1 MLGQIGLW
9 IGLAGAAAAVLFYL
23 FGRLKTWFPQMKV
36 TDRLLAQASNWGN
49 YATLASMIGMSIA
62 SAVLTVG
69 FVVDDFS
76 MLYIA
81 QNHSKDISNL
91 AFFYDLSAIWA
102 GQAGSLLFWAWLMTL
117 FAGYLAFRNTRRDDS
132 TGLHSMSLMVL
143 NFLIL
148 VFSSFMVTTKGH
160 MPFLPTPAHMYID
173 GILVGQA
180 ATFGMNP
187 LLQHWAMILHP
198 PTLFLGYAGL
208 AVPFA
213 YGMGAII
220 SRDLSS
226 EWVKACDRITVFS
239 WYWLGIGIWVG
250 AIWAYVVLG
259 WGGFW
264 AWDPVENASML
275 PWFAGLALIHS
286 MTVYRR
292 KGNMKVWT
300 LMLSALTYTMV
311 VMGTFIV
318 RSGIIDSVHAF
329 PEDPIARNVFFAIM
343 VGSMLV
349 MFIGV
354 IYRWRDLRNN
364 SDFDSLSGK
373 DAMYYINNV
382 IMTLMTLILLFM
394 TTSQA
399 TIDRVFAISQYEV
412 IARFLGIIYL
422 ALIAICPMLNWSKT
436 DGKTFLQRI
445 WVPALVSLLP
455 FALLTVH
462 WWTDLHPVYHTM
474 AASPDFMAAENFTM
488 YGPFLYSAIALV
500 AFYLSCFLVVTN
512 VFLFVRGTKAR
523 MAGTGE
529 NALAAFGN
537 ILTKARMQSGGYIS
551 HLAIGLTVIGLIGSI
566 MYVESHRFDV
576 PLREGYRVEV
586 SNYAFTL
593 QDFTKETV
601 YEHDNEETKETAFF
615 SVERDGDHIGYIA
628 PTRYHDPIRDM
639 NRINASVKS
648 EPLRDI
654 FLTLGNEDI
663 VETIPITIMINPL
676 IWVMWIGSGL
686 LLVGNALAAWPK
698 PQTQAALAAA
708 AGKGVG
714 VASDDGKKP
723 KSSSK
728 SGKGAKKSGPI
739 KNEKAKK

>member
-1 MLGQIGLW
+1 MRMLGQIGLW
-9 IGLAGAAAAVLFYL
+9 LGLVGAAGAVLLYIV
-23 FGRLKTWFPQMKV
+23 GRLKQWMPQAKISN
-36 TDRLLAQASNWGN
+36 RLTIQASSAGN
-49 YATLASMIGMSIA
+49 YATLASMIGMTVA
-62 SAVLTVG
+62 VAVLTVG
-69 FVVDDFS
+69 FVVRDYS
-76 MLYIA
+76 MMYIA
-81 QNHSKDISNL
+81 QNHSKDVSSL

-117 FAGYLAFRNTRRDDS
+117 FAGYLAFRNTRRDDT
-132 TGLHSMSLMVL
+132 TGLHSMALMFMNL
-143 NFLIL
+143 LIL

-160 MPFLPTPAHMYID
+160 MPFLPTPAHMYVD
-173 GILVGQA
+173 GVLVGQA

-213 YGMGAII
+213 YGLGAIV
-220 SRDLSS
+220 SRNLSS
-226 EWVKACDRITVFS
+226 DWVKACDRIAVFS

-343 VGSMLV
+343 IGSMVV
-349 MFIGV
+349 MLLGV
-354 IYRWRDLRNN
+354 IWRWGDLKNN
-364 SDFDSLSGK
+364 SDFDSLTGK

-399 TIDRVFAISQYEV
+399 TTGRIFAISQYEV
-412 IARFLGIIYL
+412 IARFLGIIYI
-422 ALIAICPMLNWSKT
+422 ALIAICPLLNWGKT
-436 DGKTFLQRI
+436 DGKSFLQRI
-445 WVPALVSLLP
+445 WVPALVSLVP
-455 FALLTVH
+455 FALLVWK
-462 WWTDLHPVYHTM
+462 WWVDLRPVYHIM

-488 YGPFLYSAIALV
+488 YGEVLYSAIALV

-512 VFLFVRGTKAR
+512 VFLFIRGTKAR

-529 NALAAFGN
+529 KALKAFGN
-537 ILTKARMQSGGYIS
+537 ILIKARVQSGGYIS
-551 HLAIGLTVIGLIGSI
+551 HLAIGLTVIGLVGAI
-566 MYVESHRFDV
+566 MYVESHQFDI
-576 PLREGYRVEV
+576 PLREGSRVEV

-593 QDFTKETV
+593 EDFTRETVYLTDNLETKETV
-601 YEHDNEETKETAFF
+601 RF
-615 SVERDGDHIGYIA
+615 SVERDNEFIGYIE

-654 FLTLGNEDI
+654 FITMGNTDI
-663 VETIPITIMINPL
+663 DATIPITIMINPL

-698 PQTQAALAAA
+698 AQPKAAL
-708 AGKGVG
+708 GTGVG
-714 VASDDGKKP
+714 VDPEALKK
-723 KSSSK
+723 
-728 SGKGAKKSGPI
+728 KK
-739 KNEKAKK
+739 KEKAKKPKQSGPVKAKK